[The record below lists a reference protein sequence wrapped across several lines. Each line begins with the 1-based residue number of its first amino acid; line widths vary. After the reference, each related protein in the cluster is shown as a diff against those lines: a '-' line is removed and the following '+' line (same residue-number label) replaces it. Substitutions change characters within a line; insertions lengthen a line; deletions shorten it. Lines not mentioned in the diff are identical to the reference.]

1 MLSKMMLAAVFA
13 LTAVAVPGVASSAD
27 AAAAKAL
34 WKRND
39 CNKCHAKSRDK
50 KGPSLKKMSKEL
62 KETAAKEKK
71 DTEALAIEQMTKGIK
86 VKMLTD
92 GKEED
97 HKVIDTKDEAEMKNL
112 AAWILSH

>member
-1 MLSKMMLAAVFA
+1 MLSKSILAAVFA
-13 LTAVAVPGVASSAD
+13 LTAAAVPGIASSAD

-50 KGPSLKKMSKEL
+50 KGPSLKKIAKEL
-62 KETAAKEKK
+62 KGKPDA
-71 DTEALAIEQMTKGIK
+71 EQKVLDNMTNAPK

-92 GKEED
+92 GKEEE
-97 HKVIDTKDEAEMKNL
+97 HKVIDTKDEAEKKNL